1 MNTKKYRT
9 MQQLAVAVFHARAAH
24 KLMAERCNAARQRV
38 LDREAWGIADSWREY
53 DSVPERVTDPHHDYL
68 LPKSDWPRYFAECAE
83 EMRRDGIRV
92 DDPDRTPDRALD
104 VVRVKA
110 ENALIAAQAELVP
123 GLDAVNTASLELHEE
138 AIVIGLRSVGLA

>member
-9 MQQLAVAVFHARAAH
+9 MQQLAVAVAHARAAH

-38 LDREAWGIADSWREY
+38 LDRETWIIADDWKGRGI
-53 DSVPERVTDPHHDYL
+53 PERVTDPRHDYL

-83 EMRRDGIRV
+83 EMRRDGIKV
-92 DDPDRTPDRALD
+92 DDPDRTPDLALD